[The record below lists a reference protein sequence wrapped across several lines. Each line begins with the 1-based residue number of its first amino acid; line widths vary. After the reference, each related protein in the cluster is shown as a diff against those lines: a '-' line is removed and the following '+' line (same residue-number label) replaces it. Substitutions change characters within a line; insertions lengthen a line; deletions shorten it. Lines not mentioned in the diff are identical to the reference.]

1 MTGWFETGCPLKA
14 FQNTRVVASSQCCI
28 LTEFIYL
35 RPCGYKRQ
43 SFTGLDIVKMHLCAM
58 AIISF
63 EYHRQY
69 RVMKVNN
76 KSAIGA
82 VGELLVSSSTREKC
96 RVKITNLLF

>member
-1 MTGWFETGCPLKA
+1 MSFSREKDSFHSKLHSELSLQKGA
-14 FQNTRVVASSQCCI
+14 FVVRYGFNKVWWTVFTR
-28 LTEFIYL
+28 
-35 RPCGYKRQ
+35 
-43 SFTGLDIVKMHLCAM
+43 LDVVKMHLCAM

-82 VGELLVSSSTREKC
+82 GGELLVSSSTREKC
-96 RVKITNLLF
+96 RVKNN

>member
-1 MTGWFETGCPLKA
+1 MVFRVSLSTVLANKGWRTVF
-14 FQNTRVVASSQCCI
+14 TR
-28 LTEFIYL
+28 
-35 RPCGYKRQ
+35 
-43 SFTGLDIVKMHLCAM
+43 LDIVKMHFCAM

-96 RVKITNLLF
+96 RVKNS

>member
-1 MTGWFETGCPLKA
+1 
-14 FQNTRVVASSQCCI
+14 
-28 LTEFIYL
+28 
-35 RPCGYKRQ
+35 
-43 SFTGLDIVKMHLCAM
+43 MHLCAM

-82 VGELLVSSSTREKC
+82 VGELLVLYQVPLEKNAES
-96 RVKITNLLF
+96 K